1 MRNAFRVICMI
12 LVCWLVTGCAS
23 MQSSRAPGT
32 DLSTL
37 HTFYVQ
43 KLPEDDGSVV
53 KVISD
58 RLNAM
63 GYQSTYGAGEHPPKE
78 TDSIVTYQDRWMW
91 DITMYMI
98 ELTVILREPKTDFPL
113 ARGNSMHTS
122 LTRLPPKDMVQEVT
136 ANMFKDVKK

>member
-53 KVISD
+53 KVI
-58 RLNAM
+58 
-63 GYQSTYGAGEHPPKE
+63 
-78 TDSIVTYQDRWMW
+78 
-91 DITMYMI
+91 
-98 ELTVILREPKTDFPL
+98 
-113 ARGNSMHTS
+113 
-122 LTRLPPKDMVQEVT
+122 
-136 ANMFKDVKK
+136 